1 MWREPYA
8 SGARLLVRYMS
19 SVITIA
25 LKDFRLLL
33 RDKGGFFAVFV
44 FPILF
49 AIFFG
54 LIYSGSSGSSGGMRV
69 AIVNEDGGAIS
80 RAFVND
86 LRSDSV
92 LRALPATK
100 DDTGKLIS
108 PEPTL
113 SREQAEQLLRT
124 GGASAIVVIP
134 KGFEQAADSF
144 FSGGALE
151 LETVVDPSRKAEAG
165 MLEGKLN
172 QYGFRVLGSALT
184 DTTRTK
190 KLVGEARTRVAQ
202 ANDLNTVQKLAINTL
217 LSSVETMQQSGV
229 TLGNADGPSEGSAN
243 ALADWTPVR
252 VKTSELAAQD
262 DKERPTS
269 SWQVSMPQGV
279 VWGLMGCV
287 LAFTVSIA
295 EERSAGTLRRLR
307 LSPMTRVQ
315 VLLGKSLGCAMAC
328 VLVQAMLTAV
338 MLVMGVRVGN
348 WPMFVLAI
356 FLNAAGFAGV
366 MMALAGLLASREG
379 ASGIARGVA
388 LVLAMIGGGTIPLFF
403 MPGWMQTLSNISPF
417 KWGVLACEG
426 TIWRGMTTREL
437 MLPFAVLLAFAVAG
451 FAIGAMGIRRVM
463 DGEK

>member
-1 MWREPYA
+1 
-8 SGARLLVRYMS
+8 MS
-19 SVITIA
+19 SVIAIA

-54 LIYSGSSGSSGGMRV
+54 LIYSGSGGSSGGMRV
-69 AIVNEDGGAIS
+69 AVVNEDGGAIS
-80 RAFVND
+80 RAFVTD
-86 LRSDSV
+86 LRSDGV
-92 LRALPATK
+92 LRVLPALK
-100 DDTGKLIS
+100 DDAGKPIT
-108 PEPTL
+108 PEPALT
-113 SREQAEQLLRT
+113 RAQAEQLLRT

-134 KGFEQAADSF
+134 QGFERAADSF
-144 FSGGALE
+144 FSGGSLE

-190 KLVGEARTRVAQ
+190 KLVSEARTRVAQ
-202 ANDLNTVQKLAINTL
+202 ASDLNPVQKLAISTL
-217 LSSVETMQQSGV
+217 LSSVESMQQSGV
-229 TLGNADGPSEGSAN
+229 TLGDTSGGREGSTN
-243 ALADWTPVR
+243 ALAGWSPVR
-252 VKTSELAAQD
+252 VKVSELSADD
-262 DKERPTS
+262 DKRRPTS

-315 VLLGKSLGCAMAC
+315 VLLGKGLGCAMAC
-328 VLVQAMLTAV
+328 VLVQTLLTVMMLA
-338 MLVMGVRVGN
+338 MGVRVGN
-348 WPMFVLAI
+348 WPMFAVAVV
-356 FLNAAGFAGV
+356 LNAAGFAGV

-426 TIWRGMTTREL
+426 TIWRGMTMQEL
-437 MLPFAVLLAFAVAG
+437 MLPFGVLIAFAVAG
-451 FAIGAMGIRRVM
+451 FAIGAAGIGRVM

>member
-1 MWREPYA
+1 
-8 SGARLLVRYMS
+8 MS
-19 SVITIA
+19 SVIAIA

-69 AIVNEDGGAIS
+69 AIVNEDGGPIS
-80 RAFVND
+80 RAFVTD
-86 LRSDSV
+86 LRSDGV
-92 LRALPATK
+92 LRMLPAVK
-100 DDTGKLIS
+100 DEAGKPIT
-108 PEPTL
+108 PEPAL

-151 LETVVDPSRKAEAG
+151 LETIVDPSRKAEAG

-184 DTTRTK
+184 DATRTK
-190 KLVGEARTRVAQ
+190 KLVGDARTRISQ
-202 ANDLNTVQKLAINTL
+202 ATDLNPVQKLAISTL
-217 LSSVETMQQSGV
+217 LSSVEGMQQSGV
-229 TLGNADGPSEGSAN
+229 TLGNASGTGEDGAN
-243 ALADWTPVR
+243 ALDGWSPVR
-252 VKTSELAAQD
+252 VKTSELSASD
-262 DKERPTS
+262 DEQRPTS
-269 SWQVSMPQGV
+269 SWEVSMPQGV

-315 VLLGKSLGCAMAC
+315 VLLGKGLGCAMAC
-328 VLVQAMLTAV
+328 VLVQSLLTAV
-338 MLVMGVRVGN
+338 MLAMGVRVGN
-348 WPMFVLAI
+348 WPMFVLAVL
-356 FLNAAGFAGV
+356 LNAAGFAGV

-426 TIWRGMTTREL
+426 TIWRGMTTQEL
-437 MLPFAVLLAFAVAG
+437 MLPFGVLIAFAVAG
-451 FAIGAMGIRRVM
+451 FAIGAVGIRRVM
-463 DGEK
+463 DGDK